1 MSVDKLLSR
10 LDGVKNSGK
19 NRWMARCPSHRD
31 KSPSLSVRTVE
42 DGKILCHCFA
52 GCDIGQVLNAVGL
65 STSDLFDHRLTDSK
79 GQPPKIQLNEALT
92 VIGREAMIVSM
103 CAGRLLKNNLSDADR
118 DRLSEAVNK
127 IEDALNQAGVR
138 RE

>member
-1 MSVDKLLSR
+1 MSVEKLLSR
-10 LDGVKNSGK
+10 LDGVKISGK
-19 NRWMARCPSHRD
+19 DRWMARCPSHTD
-31 KSPSLSVRTVE
+31 KSPSLSVRTVG

-52 GCDIGQVLNAVGL
+52 GCDVGQVLNAVGL
-65 STSDLFDHRLTDSK
+65 STNDLFDHRLSDSK
-79 GQPPKIQLNEALT
+79 GQPPKIQLNEALM

-103 CAGRLLKNNLSDADR
+103 CAGRLLKDNLSDADR
-118 DRLSEAVNK
+118 GRLSEAINK